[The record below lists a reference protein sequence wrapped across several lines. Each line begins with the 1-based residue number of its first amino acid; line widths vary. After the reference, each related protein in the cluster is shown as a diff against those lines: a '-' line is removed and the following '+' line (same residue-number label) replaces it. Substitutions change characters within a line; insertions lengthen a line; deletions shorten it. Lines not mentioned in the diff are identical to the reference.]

1 MKVSAAIEEFLDY
14 VQVEK
19 GLSPHTLE
27 NYRRWLDHLMNWLK
41 TKGPGDIDVDALKPD
56 TVWKYRLF
64 LASRPKADGH
74 GHGPVSRTTQR
85 YFLIVMRALLRH
97 LAKRGVQAIGPD
109 QVDLPRPSPAR
120 VKVLDGRSMERLL
133 AAADPVNP
141 RCLRDRALLEV
152 LFSTGLRVSE
162 LVALD
167 RDRVN
172 VKDGEFSVM
181 GKGGRTRVVYLS
193 DGARQWLAKYVAG
206 RKDGEKPLF
215 VTSRGRPGSPEWA
228 KRLSVR
234 SVQHLVK
241 LYCRKAGITLPASP
255 HTLRHSFAT
264 DLLGHGADLRSVQE
278 LLGHKNV
285 ATTQIYT
292 HVTNPH
298 LREVH
303 RKFHRGGSR

>member
-1 MKVSAAIEEFLDY
+1 MSAAIEQFLDY

-27 NYRRWLDHLMNWLK
+27 NYRRWLDHLMSWLK
-41 TKGPGDIDVDALKPD
+41 SKGPGDILVSALTPD

-64 LASRPKADGH
+64 LAGRPKAKGH
-74 GHGPVSRTTQR
+74 GRGPVSRTTQR
-85 YFLIVMRALLRH
+85 YFLIVMRAMLRY
-97 LAKRGVQAIGPD
+97 LAKRGVQAIGPE
-109 QVDLPRPSPAR
+109 QVDLPRPNPAR
-120 VKVLDGRSMERLL
+120 VKVLDGQAVERLL
-133 AAADPVNP
+133 AAPETRRP
-141 RCLRDRALLEV
+141 RGLRDRALLEV

-172 VKDGEFSVM
+172 LTDGEFSVI

-193 DGARQWLAKYVAG
+193 DPARQWLAKYVAG
-206 RKDGEKPLF
+206 RKDNEKPLF
-215 VTSRGRPGSPEWA
+215 VTSRGHPGSSQWA

-241 LYCRKAGITLPASP
+241 LYCRRAGITLPASP

-292 HVTNPH
+292 HLTNPQ
-298 LREVH
+298 LRDVH
-303 RKFHRGGSR
+303 RKFHRGGRSS